1 MPVARSVAAV
11 ILLTAVGCGSHI
23 SVTPE
28 PAYPV
33 SGTITAKSSPAVE
46 ARVTA
51 VSLGPSPEA
60 GREFDAITDDK
71 GEYRFGTN
79 TATDGLPP
87 GRYAVRV
94 TWPDV
99 VRRSDPEHEIDRLRG
114 RYNDPKKPA
123 FTIEVKAGDNLLPPF
138 DLK

>member
-1 MPVARSVAAV
+1 
-11 ILLTAVGCGSHI
+11 
-23 SVTPE
+23 VTPE

-33 SGTITAKSSPAVE
+33 SGAITSKGGPAAEV
-46 ARVTA
+46 RVTA
-51 VSLGPSPEA
+51 VSAGPSPEA
-60 GREFDAITDDK
+60 GREFETITDEK

-99 VRRSDPEHEIDRLRG
+99 VRRSDPENEIDKLRG
-114 RYNDPKKPA
+114 RFNNPKKPA
-123 FTIEVKAGDNLLPPF
+123 FTIEVKETTNTIPPF